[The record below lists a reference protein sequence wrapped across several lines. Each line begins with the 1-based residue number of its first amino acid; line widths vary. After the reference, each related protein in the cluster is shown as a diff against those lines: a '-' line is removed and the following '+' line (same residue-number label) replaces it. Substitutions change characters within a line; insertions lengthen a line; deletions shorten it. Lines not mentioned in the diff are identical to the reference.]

1 MMLLDNA
8 SALARNVHKLIIAG
22 INIIFLKGGKIIM
35 YVKEILL
42 GLAVTFAFAISI
54 AVFTPA

>member
-1 MMLLDNA
+1 
-8 SALARNVHKLIIAG
+8 
-22 INIIFLKGGKIIM
+22 M
-35 YVKEILL
+35 YVKEILLTISL